1 MAKYDFISNRFL
13 KKNKKRSLSII
24 FTIIIAVGLITGIL
38 NYGLLYRELNLQEI
52 YRKTGEYSVTAYDI
66 SDKKIEKIN
75 SNFQV
80 EKTGEFKDIV
90 KQKYNST
97 YLRNINLVWMD
108 DKSIEINRIKLI
120 KGNFPKEKNE
130 VIVEKWMADYLNKN
144 NIKDLVNIDG
154 KDYTISGIIENRTG
168 SRLRGEAIVITQNEN
183 LIKSDKNLY
192 IKIKSK
198 DLQHSINKLMKDNEI
213 NNYSINYSLLEYL
226 SERNMF
232 NYPVILLVFL
242 LFVVST
248 ASIMSI
254 YNMSIIERIKDIGMI
269 RSIGGT
275 KNQIKKII
283 YKESFILTFI
293 AIPFGLILGQL
304 LPYLFAYIF
313 GVSISLIHLNL
324 YVLISVIIM
333 AIFSAFISSRKAI
346 KTSLMLTPIE
356 SIKKEQNTIEEKIV
370 KENILSKIF
379 KKLFGIKGKIAYKN
393 LKRNGKKST
402 SAIFTMGLMVTLF
415 ITFSFVIKGMN
426 SSFVTSQ
433 YIKGDYEI
441 IDESRIND
449 SGFTKEQIEDLS
461 KYKNIKNIKLMKKT
475 NVKFP
480 YEENDIPEQYKSMAE
495 KITKNDK
502 EYYLLYSDMYG
513 YSNEMLEEME
523 SYLVSGKISLSI
535 MENGNYVLIPEGYAK
550 MKKLSVNDE
559 IIIYK
564 EDKEIKLKIAGI
576 YSKIPYTF
584 SYHNIGERLIISNK
598 TFSQYFKDDK
608 YKKIVVDVD
617 DNIDE
622 SEMSIVLSQFASK
635 VSGGQVIS
643 FKEEKEN
650 LDAQLRI
657 ISFIGNSIIIST
669 LILSIFSL
677 SNIINT
683 NILLRTKEFGTMRAL
698 GLNKKE
704 LKTLISIEGI
714 SFGLIA
720 SFWGII
726 FGSIFGVLWFILM
739 RITQDAF
746 LLFRIPFLYIL
757 LTPLIVVFLGYL
769 ITNIS
774 VNIIKD
780 KPIIEMIRNNE

>member
-24 FTIIIAVGLITGIL
+24 FTIIISIGLITGIL

-52 YRKTGEYSVTAYDI
+52 YRKAGEYQVTAYDV
-66 SDKKIEKIN
+66 SNKKIEKIN

-80 EKTGEFKDIV
+80 EKTGEFKGIIQ
-90 KQKYNST
+90 QKYDST

-108 DKSIEINRIKLI
+108 DHSIEINRINLI
-120 KGNFPKEKNE
+120 KGNFPKEEND
-130 VIVEKWMADYLNKN
+130 VLVEEWMADYLNKN
-144 NIKDLVNIDG
+144 NIKDFINIGG
-154 KDYTISGIIENRTG
+154 KNYNISGIIENRTG

-183 LIKSDKNLY
+183 LIKSNKNLY
-192 IKIKSK
+192 IKIKSE
-198 DLQHSINKLMKDNEI
+198 DLQHSINKLMNDNEI
-213 NNYSINYSLLEYL
+213 KKYTINYSLLQYL
-226 SERNMF
+226 SERNIF

-242 LFVVST
+242 LFIVST

-283 YKESFILTFI
+283 YKESFILTLI
-293 AIPFGLILGQL
+293 AIPFGILLGQL
-304 LPYLFAYIF
+304 LPYLFAFIF
-313 GVSISLIHLNL
+313 GVSIFLIHINL
-324 YVLISVIIM
+324 FVIISVIIM
-333 AIFSAFISSRKAI
+333 AIFSAFISSKKAI
-346 KTSLMLTPIE
+346 KTSLLLTPIE
-356 SIKKEQNTIEEKIV
+356 SIKKEQNTMKENIV
-370 KENILSKIF
+370 KESILSKIF
-379 KKLFGIKGKIAYKN
+379 TKLFGIKGKIAYKN

-402 SAIFTMGLMVTLF
+402 AAIFTMSLMVTLF
-415 ITFSFVIKGMN
+415 ITFSFVVKSMN

-433 YIKGDYEI
+433 YVKGDYEI

-449 SGFTKEQIEDLS
+449 AGFTKDQIEDLS
-461 KYKNIKNIKLMKKT
+461 NYKNIKNIKLMKKT

-495 KITKNDK
+495 KINENNKK
-502 EYYLLYSDMYG
+502 YYLLYSDMYG
-513 YSNEMLEEME
+513 YSKEMLEEME
-523 SYLVSGKISLSI
+523 SYLVSGKIDLSI
-535 MENGNYVLIPEGYAK
+535 MENGNYVLIPESYAK
-550 MKKLSVNDE
+550 IKKLSVNDE
-559 IIIYK
+559 INIYK
-564 EDKEIKLKIAGI
+564 EDKKIKLKIAGI

-598 TFSQYFKDDK
+598 TFSQYFEDDK
-608 YKKIVVDVD
+608 YKKIVVNVD

-622 SEMSIVLSQFASK
+622 SEMTIVLSQFASK

-650 LDAQLRI
+650 LDSQLRI
-657 ISFIGNSIIIST
+657 ISFIGNSVIISI

-677 SNIINT
+677 SNTINT

-704 LKTLISIEGI
+704 LKNIISIEGI
-714 SFGLIA
+714 SFGLIS

-726 FGSIFGVLWFILM
+726 FGSIFGILWFILM
-739 RITQDAF
+739 RITQEAF
-746 LLFRIPFLYIL
+746 LLFRIPYLYIL
-757 LTPLIVVFLGYL
+757 LTPVIVVLLGYL

-774 VNIIKD
+774 VNIIKN
-780 KPIIEMIRNNE
+780 KPIMEMIRNNE